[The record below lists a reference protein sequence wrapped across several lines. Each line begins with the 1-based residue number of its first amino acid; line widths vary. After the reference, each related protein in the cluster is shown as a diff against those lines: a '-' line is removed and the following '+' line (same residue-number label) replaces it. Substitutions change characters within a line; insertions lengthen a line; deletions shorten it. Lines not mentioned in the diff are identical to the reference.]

1 MVSHLYIIY
10 VSLSIYA
17 IYVKSSL
24 GFKLFGH
31 SLLGGQ
37 QYLGLLNV
45 GAENSLNSLSL
56 IEVNSRVLI
65 DLLDV
70 NKLITYL
77 TLCLHYRNIYMSV
90 YIELRMFVYFLLHEL
105 LLLLLTHALLLEM
118 KGYAR
123 FLDYYWPVYPVLLL
137 EYAA

>member
-1 MVSHLYIIY
+1 M
-10 VSLSIYA
+10 
-17 IYVKSSL
+17 
-24 GFKLFGH
+24 GFKLFGR
-31 SLLGGQ
+31 SLLGRQ

-70 NKLITYL
+70 NKLIAYL
-77 TLCLHYRNIYMSV
+77 TLCLHHKNIYMSV
-90 YIELRMFVYFLLHEL
+90 YIELRMLIYFLLHEL

-118 KGYAR
+118 EGHAG
-123 FLDYYWPVYPVLLL
+123 FLDYYWPVYPILLL